1 MKIYV
6 KTGVS
11 AVALLAAISLAQA
24 QTSERRGEAP
34 STERE
39 QVKPTQGKQ
48 EKGAEREQV
57 KPSQGKQERG
67 AERTQPKPEGVQQ
80 KQTEEKGQGA
90 SRSQT
95 RTAEEPRDQTKRAEQ
110 PGQNEQKGT
119 ERRAEGERGDRGREA
134 NVRGGQE
141 RSRVNIH
148 VTPQAKTRLHE
159 VIQQDSGIRRYR
171 RSDVNVSLNVGTRI
185 PDTITFYDPPPQFV
199 QIDPEF
205 RGYKIVVLDDVI
217 LIVDPETREIID
229 VIEV

>member
-48 EKGAEREQV
+48 ERGAEREQV

-95 RTAEEPRDQTKRAEQ
+95 RTAEEPRDQTKR
-110 PGQNEQKGT
+110 
-119 ERRAEGERGDRGREA
+119 
-134 NVRGGQE
+134 E
-141 RSRVNIH
+141 RSSLVRTSKRVRNG
-148 VTPQAKTRLHE
+148 ALKA
-159 VIQQDSGIRRYR
+159 
-171 RSDVNVSLNVGTRI
+171 NA
-185 PDTITFYDPPPQFV
+185 
-199 QIDPEF
+199 
-205 RGYKIVVLDDVI
+205 
-217 LIVDPETREIID
+217 EIGAERPMSVAARKDRASISM
-229 VIEV
+229 

>member
-1 MKIYV
+1 MKIYL
-6 KTGVS
+6 KTGAS

-48 EKGAEREQV
+48 EREQV

-67 AERTQPKPEGVQQ
+67 AERTQPKSEGAQQ

-119 ERRAEGERGDRGREA
+119 ERRAEGERGDGGREA
-134 NVRGGQE
+134 NVRGGEE

-159 VIQQDSGIRRYR
+159 VIQQDSGIRRYH
-171 RSDVNVSLNVGTRI
+171 RSDVNVSLNVGVRI

-205 RGYKIVVLDDVI
+205 SGYKIVVLDDVI